1 MESFRNKIYW
11 QKYNPEFYKT
21 IVIIYK
27 NEEVLKYIDG
37 YGKNIDYI
45 CNLNNIKLTE
55 KYQNIENISI
65 EKISEMPSTYNIVI
79 DEINSES
86 EEVMKK
92 LHNLGFKIYYF
103 ENNILENYRY
113 LGKDIKDNIFKY
125 TNRISIEL
133 SNLCNYS
140 KMHKK
145 CPLNKNNAEKKI
157 LSLETIRKIIDELSE
172 NDFSGVI
179 AFHTYNEPLID
190 PRLFYI
196 IDLVR
201 SKCKKAKIFL
211 LSNGFYF
218 NQTIANE
225 LVEIG
230 VDRIDI
236 TAYTPKDFK
245 DLKKIK
251 ISIPYSIFPSF
262 NPDSLDDRL
271 CIYDKSTLT
280 KKNIIKPCYNILNDI
295 IITSDA
301 KISLCCLDWERRHCF
316 GDLNK
321 QSIKNII
328 LETGIYEEFKK
339 IASGN
344 REREI
349 CKNCVI
355 SIIKPIL
362 DFNFNGITYRKEGGN
377 YCEK

>member
-1 MESFRNKIYW
+1 MENFRNEIYW
-11 QKYNPEFYKT
+11 QKYNPEIYKT
-21 IVIIYK
+21 IVIVYK
-27 NEEVLKYIDG
+27 NEDVLKYIEC

-45 CNLNNIKLTE
+45 CNLNNIKLSE
-55 KYQNIENISI
+55 KYQKIPNILI
-65 EKISEMPSTYNIVI
+65 EKISEMPGSYNIVI
-79 DEINSES
+79 DETNSEI
-86 EEVMKK
+86 EKIMKK
-92 LHNLGFKIYYF
+92 LNSKGFKIYYY
-103 ENNILENYRY
+103 ENNILEDYRY

-140 KMHKK
+140 KIHKK
-145 CPLNKNNAEKKI
+145 CPLNKNNDEKKI
-157 LSLETIRKIIDELSE
+157 LSLNTIKKIIDELSE

-196 IDLVR
+196 IDLIK
-201 SKCKKAKIFL
+201 SKCKKSKIFL

-218 NQTIANE
+218 NQIIANE

-236 TAYTPKDFK
+236 TAYTLKDFEH
-245 DLKKIK
+245 LKKIE
-251 ISIPYSIFPSF
+251 IPIPYSIFPSF

-271 CIYDKSTLT
+271 CIYDNSTLT
-280 KKNIIKPCYNILNDI
+280 EKNIIKPCYNILNDI

-301 KISLCCLDWERRHCF
+301 KISLCCLDWERRYCF

-321 QSIKNII
+321 QSLKDII
-328 LETGIYEEFKK
+328 LKTEIYDDFKK
-339 IASGN
+339 TASGK

-349 CKNCVI
+349 CKNCII
-355 SIIKPIL
+355 SKTKPIL

-377 YCEK
+377 GCEK

>member
-1 MESFRNKIYW
+1 MESFRNEIYW
-11 QKYNPEFYKT
+11 QKYNPQFYKT

-65 EKISEMPSTYNIVI
+65 EKVCEMPSTYNIVI

-86 EEVMKK
+86 EKMMKRF
-92 LHNLGFKIYYF
+92 HSLGFKIYYL
-103 ENNILENYRY
+103 ENNVLENYRY

-145 CPLNKNNAEKKI
+145 CPLNRNNGEKKI
-157 LSLETIRKIIDELSE
+157 LSLDTIKKIIDEVSE

-196 IDLVR
+196 IDLVK

-218 NQTIANE
+218 NQTMANE
-225 LVEIG
+225 LVGIG

-236 TAYTPKDFK
+236 TAYTPKDFE
-245 DLKKIK
+245 DLKKIT
-251 ISIPYSIFPSF
+251 IPIPYSIFPSF

-271 CIYDKSTLT
+271 CIYDKSALT
-280 KKNIIKPCYNILNDI
+280 DKNIIKPCYNILNDI

-301 KISLCCLDWERRHCF
+301 KISLCCLDWDRRHCF
-316 GDLNK
+316 GNLNK
-321 QSIKNII
+321 QSIKNVI
-328 LETGIYEEFKK
+328 LETGIYEDFKK

-344 REREI
+344 RERKI

-355 SIIKPIL
+355 SITKPIL
-362 DFNFNGITYRKEGGN
+362 DFNFNGITYRKEGG
-377 YCEK
+377 K